1 MTDDTL
7 PPPFPASPAPP
18 RPGPGRQARA
28 FLASDNLLARA
39 SVLGFLTLLLI
50 IPLNMIGGVIAD
62 RRTYEAEATRSVSE
76 AWGAEQTFV
85 GPMILVPFRRTVGNF
100 ERSGTLTLLPEK
112 LTVDGHLQPQQR
124 RRGLFAV
131 NVYTARLDVTAEFQT
146 RALRDLLADSEP
158 DWPAARLEIGVS
170 DSRSIDGNGVDI
182 DGQWVDWA
190 STTGSLLSSLK
201 AAVTAAMITE
211 RDTVAL
217 RFRIA
222 IAGSGKLAVVP
233 LGRRTEVTLAAPWPS
248 PSFTGRL
255 PLDQAVDR
263 QGFTATWMTSDLGRP
278 YSQLWDSASLRNEP
292 APKVVLDSAF
302 GVTLLTPVD
311 AYRETDRAIK
321 YGIMFIGLTFAAS
334 LLFELAT
341 GTRPHAA
348 QYGLIGLSLCVFY
361 LLLLSI
367 SEQIGFGPAYLASAA
382 AVVAQATVYSRA
394 LQGRTA
400 PALAFGA
407 ILASLFGGL
416 YGLLQLEDVA
426 LLAGSLVLFAVL
438 SVAMGLTRNLHRP
451 QPA

>member
-1 MTDDTL
+1 MII
-7 PPPFPASPAPP
+7 
-18 RPGPGRQARA
+18 
-28 FLASDNLLARA
+28 LALLTVA
-39 SVLGFLTLLLI
+39 LM
-50 IPLNMIGGVIAD
+50 IPLSMVGGVIAD
-62 RRTYEAEATRSVSE
+62 RRTYEAEATRSVSA

-85 GPMILVPFRRTVGNF
+85 GPMIVVPYRRFTAGT
-100 ERSGTLTLLPEK
+100 ERTGTLTLLPER
-112 LTVDGHLQPQQR
+112 LAIDGNIQPQQR
-124 RRGLFAV
+124 RRGLFTV
-131 NVYTARLDVTAEFQT
+131 NVYTATLDVMAEFQT
-146 RALRDLLADSEP
+146 RALRELLADQREP
-158 DWPAARLEIGVS
+158 DWSAARLEIGVS
-170 DSRSIDGNGVDI
+170 DARSIDGVGGVDV
-182 DGQWVDWA
+182 DGQTVNWT
-190 STTGSLLSSLK
+190 STTATMLSSLK
-201 AAVTAAMITE
+201 VALAASTVTD
-211 RDTVAL
+211 RDTVSV

-222 IAGSGKLAVVP
+222 LAGSSRLGLVP
-233 LGRRTEVTLAAPWPS
+233 LGRRTEAALASSWPS

-255 PLDQAVDR
+255 PLSQTVGKD
-263 QGFTATWMTSDLGRP
+263 GFTAKWTASDLGRP
-278 YSQLWDSASLRNEP
+278 FSQLWDSTAGSNEP
-292 APKVVLDSAF
+292 APRSVLSSAF

-367 SEQIGFGPAYLASAA
+367 SEQIGFGPAYLVSAA

-407 ILASLFGGL
+407 VLAGLFGGL
-416 YGLLQLEDVA
+416 YGMLQLEDVA
-426 LLAGSLVLFAVL
+426 LLTGSLVLFAVL
-438 SVAMGLTRNLHRP
+438 SVAMWLTRNLHRP